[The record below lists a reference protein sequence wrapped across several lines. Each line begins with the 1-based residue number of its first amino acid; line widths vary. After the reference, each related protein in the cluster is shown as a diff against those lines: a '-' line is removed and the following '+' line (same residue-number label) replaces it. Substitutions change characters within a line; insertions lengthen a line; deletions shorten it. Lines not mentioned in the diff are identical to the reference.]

1 MPHSIFFHGS
11 RLGGPA
17 SHGCIRLHPANAA
30 TLFALVKSEGT
41 AATTIVVSGSNPAL
55 ARNPAKSRTCREPAF
70 ARREKSYIGGTTP
83 SLPNRT
89 APLSNVPSA
98 CFSVGTKTIA
108 PGMMSLLSAGTN
120 ATIGTLAGMVIVF
133 SPPL

>member
-1 MPHSIFFHGS
+1 M
-11 RLGGPA
+11 
-17 SHGCIRLHPANAA
+17 
-30 TLFALVKSEGT
+30 
-41 AATTIVVSGSNPAL
+41 
-55 ARNPAKSRTCREPAF
+55 
-70 ARREKSYIGGTTP
+70 
-83 SLPNRT
+83 

-98 CFSVGTKTIA
+98 CFSVGTKTVA